1 MMRTVKEVSTL
12 TGVSVRT
19 LHHYD
24 AIGLLKPT
32 AVSAAG
38 YRLYDE
44 MALRRLQSILL
55 FRELQFPLKD
65 IKAILDSPSFDPA
78 DALQQQIELLEL
90 QQQRLTALIAFAR
103 ELQKGGIHPMTFH
116 VFNNNELDRYKKEA
130 KERWQHTKE
139 YQDYAQCHND
149 DRANQTAAAQLMG
162 IFAKLGSLREQSP
175 TSPLV
180 QEQIQTLQQ
189 CISEHFYV
197 CDTTML
203 ANLGQLYVSDE
214 RFTHNIDNAG
224 GEGTAAF
231 VKQAIDHYCD
241 NA

>member
-1 MMRTVKEVSTL
+1 MMHTVKEVSTL

-32 AVSAAG
+32 ALSAAG

-44 MALRRLQSILL
+44 TALRRLQSILF
-55 FRELQFPLKD
+55 FRELQFSLKD
-65 IKAILDSPSFDPA
+65 IKSILDSPNFNPA

-103 ELQKGGIHPMTFH
+103 DIQKGGIYPMTFH
-116 VFNNNELDRYKKEA
+116 VFNNNELERYKEEA

-139 YQDYAQCHND
+139 YQDHAQHHND
-149 DRANQTAAAQLMG
+149 DRANQTAAVQLIG
-162 IFAKLGSLREQSP
+162 IFSKLGSLRGQSP
-175 TSPLV
+175 ASPLV
-180 QEQIQTLQQ
+180 QEQLQALKQ
-189 CISEHFYV
+189 CISSHFYV
-197 CDTTML
+197 CDNAML
-203 ANLGQLYVSDE
+203 ANLGQMYVSDE
-214 RFTHNIDNAG
+214 RFTQNIDNAG
-224 GEGTAAF
+224 GEGTANF